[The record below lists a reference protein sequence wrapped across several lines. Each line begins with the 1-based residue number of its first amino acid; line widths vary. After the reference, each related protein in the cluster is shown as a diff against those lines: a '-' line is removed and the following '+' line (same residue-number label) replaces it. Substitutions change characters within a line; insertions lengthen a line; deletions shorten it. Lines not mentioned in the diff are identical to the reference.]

1 LAVKH
6 EELSHQEIEE
16 NDLNCRNHVVDGTCQ
31 VQFEKKWKAVA
42 INQNGGAL
50 TALFRIQLE
59 G

>member
-1 LAVKH
+1 MEHAKFG
-6 EELSHQEIEE
+6 S
-16 NDLNCRNHVVDGTCQ
+16 R
-31 VQFEKKWKAVA
+31 KKWKAVA